1 LHDLLL
7 IINYQLQGNYC
18 KAHIKIYAD
27 RGRISVSEIT
37 CGCKILITNVG
48 EAVTKENMGS

>member
-18 KAHIKIYAD
+18 KAHIKTYAD
-27 RGRISVSEIT
+27 RRRISISEIT